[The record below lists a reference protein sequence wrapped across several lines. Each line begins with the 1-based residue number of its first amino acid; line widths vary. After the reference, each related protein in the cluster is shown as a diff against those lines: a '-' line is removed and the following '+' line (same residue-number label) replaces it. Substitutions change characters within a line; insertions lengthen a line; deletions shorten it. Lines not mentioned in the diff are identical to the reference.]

1 MADAYTRI
9 TDISGQP
16 DHLEVQGMAIN
27 IYKSIREN
35 PLQIIPFCMMC
46 NALEIKDPFQ
56 VYEDIKREGLKVD
69 KDDVNIIF
77 TSVIGCVPGVGPL
90 LQGVFA
96 LFWKRASP
104 SDSVSK
110 AELDKK
116 MEELK
121 KEMIG
126 IIDSKIKDSEI
137 RMWTDICQTVLWNL
151 RSSCTSMKTDL
162 SALIYKLD
170 NNETITTDFLTD
182 IRTKITLALDHSTQL
197 LNFCSNPKYMR
208 YVVRFYIESLFTN
221 ISIYGLI
228 NAFWYQLN
236 YDEIYI
242 AGRKPNR
249 KSPKGVKSNNEKL
262 HDLIMEGLALIGN
275 HANPDDGYE
284 AFEKNAH
291 LLLKSD
297 VFMYPVP
304 FIMYQPGDQEN
315 KEFQRPLP
323 NEGVPDMVIKL
334 PVKPTAYIMRM
345 DADNL
350 FNYLVDERLDM
361 ADRSGWTEPL
371 TGCAGKAFMWVETR
385 GYVIKLDEPRNIT
398 IRFYGHYRSH
408 IKHLRFEG
416 SDGSGQPFKET
427 LDPTKYQYGACRPPG
442 HRLNNNAFKAGFAVS
457 KQFKQVKEMKF
468 RFSTTSLFNHLLF
481 IEFMVTLNPDQY
493 PAIVETQK
501 N

>member
-1 MADAYTRI
+1 
-9 TDISGQP
+9 
-16 DHLEVQGMAIN
+16 
-27 IYKSIREN
+27 
-35 PLQIIPFCMMC
+35 MC

-151 RSSCTSMKTDL
+151 RSSCTSMKIDL

-262 HDLIMEGLALIGN
+262 HDLIMEGLALIGY
-275 HANPDDGYE
+275 HANPDDRYDS
-284 AFEKNAH
+284 FEKNAH

-304 FIMYQPGDQEN
+304 LIMYEPGEQEN
-315 KEFQRPLP
+315 KEYESELP
-323 NEGVPDMVIKL
+323 EGDDKVPNRVINL
-334 PVKPTAYIMRM
+334 PTKPMAYIMRM
-345 DADNL
+345 DAYYVFTYQMDPRISQSLGNR
-350 FNYLVDERLDM
+350 D
-361 ADRSGWTEPL
+361 GWIEPI
-371 TGCAGKAFMWVETR
+371 TGCLGKNFEWTSLR
-385 GYVIKLDEPRNIT
+385 SYDIKLDEPRNIT
-398 IRFYGHYRSH
+398 IRLYGHYLNYVKS
-408 IKHLRFEG
+408 IDLEG
-416 SDGSGQPFKET
+416 TDGSGKPFRET
-427 LDPTKYQYGACRPPG
+427 LDVTKYQYGALRPPAQRYN
-442 HRLNNNAFKAGFAVS
+442 HRDNSVYKAGYAVS
-457 KQFKQVKEMKF
+457 KQFKQVKEMTFKF
-468 RFSTTSLFNHLLF
+468 SIDAIMCHLLF
-481 IEFMVTLNPDQY
+481 IEFMVTLNQDQY
-493 PAIVETQK
+493 PSLVEQQ